1 MFKKLQQLLEAGKI
15 TQELAGEIDA
25 EIATVLK
32 EKNDENASLRV
43 AKKEVEERLKSELDA
58 KVREYDA
65 KLKEAKKEGKAEVE
79 AELLQKLQEA
89 EAKSAEYEK
98 GIKEA
103 NLKALMS
110 TTLSKFDVADID
122 VAESFISKFV
132 RDGDDG
138 FKIEVGDELLGFENG
153 VEKLL
158 GEKSFLLKPK
168 GNAGSGANA
177 KDAGNYAQDTI
188 TAMLLNS
195 KG

>member
-1 MFKKLQQLLEAGKI
+1 MLKKLQELLEAEKI
-15 TQELAGEIDA
+15 TQELANELDVEIS
-25 EIATVLK
+25 TLLK
-32 EKNDENASLRV
+32 SKNDENARLRV
-43 AKKEVEERLKSELDA
+43 EKKEAEERLKNELDA
-58 KVREYDA
+58 KVQEYEA

-79 AELLQKLQEA
+79 AELSKKLQEA

-103 NLKALMS
+103 HLKALMS

-132 RDGDDG
+132 KDGDDG

-158 GEKSFLLKPK
+158 SEKSFLLKPK
-168 GNAGSGANA
+168 GNTGSGASGANT
-177 KDAGNYAQDTI
+177 DGFAQESI
-188 TAMLLNS
+188 TAMVLNS
-195 KG
+195 K